1 MITYPR
7 QLPRRFDMGKTKF
20 KTIDIAYI
28 GLMVAVMAVC
38 SWITVP
44 YFAVPFTLQTFAV
57 FVTIGLLGMERGLIA
72 VLVYIILGLIGV
84 PVFAGFKGG
93 ASVLMGTTGG
103 YIIGFIFSALV
114 TGLILKKSRKVWV
127 MALAMV
133 LGLIVCYAFGTA
145 WFMVVYAKTK
155 ASVGLWTA
163 LTWCVIPFIIP
174 DLCKIAVAVV
184 ISKRVGKYL
193 NTEVVA

>member
-1 MITYPR
+1 M
-7 QLPRRFDMGKTKF
+7 PRRFDMGKTKF

-57 FVTIGLLGMERGLIA
+57 FVTIGLLGMERGLAA

-93 ASVLMGTTGG
+93 AAVLMGTTGG

-155 ASVGLWTA
+155 AAVGLWTA

-174 DLCKIAVAVV
+174 DICKIAVAVV

>member
-1 MITYPR
+1 
-7 QLPRRFDMGKTKF
+7 MGKTKF